1 MNNKILH
8 LKKKYQIQFE
18 KKLKLSEREAQFEIN
33 QILKFVSHKKN
44 INFLYE
50 KDFFNLRIEKEISRL
65 LDKRISGIP
74 LAIIFK
80 EWDFYGRTFYVTKS
94 TLIPRPET
102 EQLIDEI
109 KNDYKNKTNL
119 KFADLGCGTGNI
131 GITLAL
137 ELMPKEIILIDKS
150 KRALRVTTKNI
161 KRYQIKN
168 VQVIESNWFN
178 NLPKQKF
185 DFIVSNPPYIK
196 PNDPHLKFLSH
207 EPKSALIS
215 KSDGL
220 LDISHIASKSKN
232 FLKKNGYLYIEHGY
246 NQAKDVRD
254 IFLKNNFQNIETFKD
269 LSGNDRITKGKY

>member
-220 LDISHIASKSKN
+220 LDISHITSKSKN

-269 LSGNDRITKGKY
+269 LSGNDRITKGKC

>member
-44 INFLYE
+44 INFLCE

-254 IFLKNNFQNIETFKD
+254 IFLKNNFQNIETLKD

>member
-33 QILKFVSHKKN
+33 QILKFVSHKKD
-44 INFLYE
+44 INFLSE

-215 KSDGL
+215 KLDGL

>member
-8 LKKKYQIQFE
+8 LKKEYQLQFE
-18 KKLKLSEREAQFEIN
+18 KTLKLSEREALFEIN

-254 IFLKNNFQNIETFKD
+254 IFLKNHFQNIETFKD